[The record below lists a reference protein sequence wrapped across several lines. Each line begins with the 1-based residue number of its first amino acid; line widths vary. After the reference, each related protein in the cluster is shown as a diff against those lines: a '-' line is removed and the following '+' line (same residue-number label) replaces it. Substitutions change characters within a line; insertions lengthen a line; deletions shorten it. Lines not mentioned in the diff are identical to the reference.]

1 LSFSDGTRAD
11 IIFEGKVSQE
21 SGEMKLLIL
30 LTAAAMLISSIV
42 VAQATTT
49 GLATE
54 TGGAII
60 ATGSAQESKVAMG
73 PTSAPHKPGG
83 TGTGDNGGLPE
94 PHKKAKHRHK
104 HRSHSRD

>member
-1 LSFSDGTRAD
+1 
-11 IIFEGKVSQE
+11 
-21 SGEMKLLIL
+21 MN
-30 LTAAAMLISSIV
+30 V
-42 VAQATTT
+42 VAIVMRRQVLR
-49 GLATE
+49 LA
-54 TGGAII
+54 AFAVIVI
-60 ATGSAQESKVAMG
+60 AMPQFAWAMG